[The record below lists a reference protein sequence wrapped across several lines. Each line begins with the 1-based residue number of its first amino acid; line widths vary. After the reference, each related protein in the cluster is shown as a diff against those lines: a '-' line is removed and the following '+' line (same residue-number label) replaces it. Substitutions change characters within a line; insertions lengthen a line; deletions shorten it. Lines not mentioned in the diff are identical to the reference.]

1 MNVPMV
7 GLLTFV
13 VLLLVTELIA
23 HALRTFKDPHRNK
36 VRRRLKVL
44 SATAQE
50 DGASGLLRKRM
61 LSEVPVLHR
70 LLSSLPAAKSL
81 DRLLEKANVRHSL
94 GFFIL
99 LSLVL
104 ALAGFSG
111 SSFVMSNPVLSLAVA
126 VFLGGTPYFFV
137 VLKKDRRMNKMEEQ
151 LPNALE
157 LIARGLRAG
166 HAFSTAINFAA
177 EEFDDPLGPEFAKIL
192 DEVNFGVSVSEALK
206 HLAERVDSA
215 DVKYFVVSVI
225 IQRDTGGNLAEV
237 MDRIAFIIRERFKL
251 RGKIR
256 VLSTEG
262 KLTACVLVALPLLV
276 VTVLSFI
283 NPTYIKGLW
292 VESRGKML
300 TVAAA
305 VMMTAGI
312 LVIRKMIRIKV

>member
-1 MNVPMV
+1 MNVPIV
-7 GLLTFV
+7 GLLIFV
-13 VLLLVTELIA
+13 VLLLVIELMA

-36 VRRRLKVL
+36 VRKRLKAL
-44 SATAQE
+44 SVTAQE
-50 DGASGLLRKRM
+50 DGAPGILRKRM

-81 DRLLEKANVRHSL
+81 DRLLEKANVGYSL

-104 ALAGFSG
+104 ALAGFLG
-111 SSFVMSNPVLSLAVA
+111 FSFVMKNPAFSPAVA
-126 VFLGGTPYFFV
+126 AFFGLMPYFSV
-137 VLKKDRRMNKMEEQ
+137 VSKKKRRMNKMEEQ

-177 EEFDDPLGPEFAKIL
+177 EEFDDPLGPEFAQIL
-192 DEVNFGVSVSEALK
+192 DEVNFGVSVSDALK
-206 HLAERVDSA
+206 HLAERVDCS

-225 IQRDTGGNLAEV
+225 IQRETGGNLAEV

-256 VLSTEG
+256 VLSAEG
-262 KLTACVLVALPLLV
+262 KLTACILVALPFLV
-276 VTVLSFI
+276 VIILSFI
-283 NPTYIKGLW
+283 NPVYIKGLW

-300 TVAAA
+300 AMAAS
-305 VMMTAGI
+305 VMMAAGI